1 MKNNVIYLALT
12 TTFISGVAVF
22 VNKYAVTAIK
32 DPLVFTAVK
41 NGLVGILILALL
53 IATSKWKL
61 IKSLNKKD
69 SVYLLLV
76 GVVGGAIPFYL
87 FFTGLS
93 LIPAINAAL
102 IHKTLVFW
110 VALFAIPLLKERM
123 SKTQILGVLMLFAG
137 NLLIGGFKGFTFSK
151 GELFVLIATILW
163 GVENVIA
170 KKALKNI
177 DPDLVTAARM
187 GFGSLILLAAAALT
201 SPNALKGVLTFSS
214 SQWFWVIISSAAL
227 LGYVMS
233 WYRALKMAPA
243 TFVSSILVAATLITN
258 ILSGVFITHSPSFLF
273 SPQFILIAGG
283 IIVLVIA
290 SKKQLS
296 LA

>member
-163 GVENVIA
+163 GIENVIA

>member
-69 SVYLLLV
+69 SVYLLLI
-76 GVVGGAIPFYL
+76 GIVGGAIPFYL

-163 GVENVIA
+163 GIENVIA

>member
-69 SVYLLLV
+69 SVYLLLI
-76 GVVGGAIPFYL
+76 GIVGGAIPFYL

-137 NLLIGGFKGFTFSK
+137 NLLVGGFKGFTFSK

-201 SPNALKGVLTFSS
+201 SPSALKGVLTFSS
-214 SQWFWVIISSAAL
+214 SQWLWVIISSAAL

-243 TFVSSILVAATLITN
+243 TFVTSILVAATLITN
-258 ILSGVFITHSPSFLF
+258 ILSAVFITHSPSFLF

>member
-137 NLLIGGFKGFTFSK
+137 NLLVGGFKGFTFSK

>member
-163 GVENVIA
+163 GIENVIA

-243 TFVSSILVAATLITN
+243 TFVTSILVAATLITN
-258 ILSGVFITHSPSFLF
+258 ILSAVFITHSPSFLF
-273 SPQFILIAGG
+273 SPQFILMAGG
-283 IIVLVIA
+283 IIVLVIT

>member
-69 SVYLLLV
+69 SVYLLLI
-76 GVVGGAIPFYL
+76 GIVGGAIPFYL

-137 NLLIGGFKGFTFSK
+137 NLLVGGFKGFTFSK

-243 TFVSSILVAATLITN
+243 TFVTSILVAATLITN
-258 ILSGVFITHSPSFLF
+258 ILSAVFITHSPSFLF

>member
-1 MKNNVIYLALT
+1 MKNNAIYLALT

-41 NGLVGILILALL
+41 NALVGILILALL
-53 IATSKWKL
+53 VATSKWKL

-163 GVENVIA
+163 GIENVIA

-243 TFVSSILVAATLITN
+243 TFVTSILVAATLITN
-258 ILSGVFITHSPSFLF
+258 ILSAVFITHSPSFLF
-273 SPQFILIAGG
+273 SPQFILMAGG
-283 IIVLVIA
+283 IIVLVIT